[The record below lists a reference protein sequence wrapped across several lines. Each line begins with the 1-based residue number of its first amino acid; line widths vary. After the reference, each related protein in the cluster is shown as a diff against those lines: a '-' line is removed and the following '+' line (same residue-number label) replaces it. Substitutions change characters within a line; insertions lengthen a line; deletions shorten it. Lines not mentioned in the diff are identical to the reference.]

1 MHTAW
6 IYSKEGNIE
15 HACVLDN
22 KYTPQSSLKNFQ
34 NKETTKSAIIPEKED
49 VVKKLKN
56 TGFPKAEDLKTELLK
71 RHTKDHK
78 QYKKPKKKEE
88 ELAGIPLSSKSWKKK
103 ALPSSSS

>member
-78 QYKKPKKKEE
+78 QYKKNKEKGGGTCRNTTIQQKLE
-88 ELAGIPLSSKSWKKK
+88 KESIAQQQ
-103 ALPSSSS
+103 